1 MFIERP
7 ENVQISLENLFKLI
21 HADADTPLILHNP
34 GFKKDS
40 VVRLYCKGINQ
51 RQKIPV
57 MSESVINKIV
67 KK

>member
-40 VVRLYCKGINQ
+40 VVRLYCKRYQPAAKDSGYGVGH
-51 RQKIPV
+51 K
-57 MSESVINKIV
+57 
-67 KK
+67 

>member
-21 HADADTPLILHNP
+21 HDADTPLILHNP

-40 VVRLYCKGINQ
+40 VVVVVKGINQ

-57 MSESVINKIV
+57 MSGS
-67 KK
+67 